1 MIYLNVGSGK
11 SIREKDII
19 GIFDM
24 DTSTVSPITRKLLS
38 EADKQKRTETPSY
51 EIPKSFVLYRAEN
64 GETRVCFSQFSSAS
78 LFGRM
83 GKGNIRQLVK
93 AKIYVLF
100 KKRTK
105 NFLNVF
111 GKLKPRKLCQNRKSQ
126 LSENL
131 RFLKKAW
138 QKPLWRF
145 AQRTFS
151 LC

>member
-19 GIFDM
+19 GVFDM

-64 GETRVCFSQFSSAS
+64 GETKVCFSQFSSAS

-83 GKGNIRQLVK
+83 GKGSVR
-93 AKIYVLF
+93 
-100 KKRTK
+100 
-105 NFLNVF
+105 
-111 GKLKPRKLCQNRKSQ
+111 
-126 LSENL
+126 
-131 RFLKKAW
+131 
-138 QKPLWRF
+138 
-145 AQRTFS
+145 
-151 LC
+151 

>member
-51 EIPKSFVLYRAEN
+51 EIPKSFIVYKAEN
-64 GETRVCFSQFSSAS
+64 DETKVCFSQFSSAS

-83 GKGNIRQLVK
+83 GKENIR
-93 AKIYVLF
+93 
-100 KKRTK
+100 
-105 NFLNVF
+105 
-111 GKLKPRKLCQNRKSQ
+111 
-126 LSENL
+126 
-131 RFLKKAW
+131 
-138 QKPLWRF
+138 
-145 AQRTFS
+145 
-151 LC
+151 

>member
-51 EIPKSFVLYRAEN
+51 EIPKSFVIYKAEN
-64 GETRVCFSQFSSAS
+64 GETKVCFSQFSSAS

-83 GKGNIRQLVK
+83 GKGNIR
-93 AKIYVLF
+93 
-100 KKRTK
+100 
-105 NFLNVF
+105 
-111 GKLKPRKLCQNRKSQ
+111 
-126 LSENL
+126 
-131 RFLKKAW
+131 
-138 QKPLWRF
+138 
-145 AQRTFS
+145 
-151 LC
+151 

>member
-51 EIPKSFVLYRAEN
+51 EIPKSFVIYRAEN
-64 GETRVCFSQFSSAS
+64 GETKVCFSQFSSAS

-83 GKGNIRQLVK
+83 GKGNIR
-93 AKIYVLF
+93 
-100 KKRTK
+100 
-105 NFLNVF
+105 
-111 GKLKPRKLCQNRKSQ
+111 
-126 LSENL
+126 
-131 RFLKKAW
+131 
-138 QKPLWRF
+138 
-145 AQRTFS
+145 
-151 LC
+151 

>member
-51 EIPKSFVLYRAEN
+51 EIPKSFIVYKAEN
-64 GETRVCFSQFSSAS
+64 GETKVCFSQFSSAS

-83 GKGNIRQLVK
+83 GKGSVR
-93 AKIYVLF
+93 
-100 KKRTK
+100 
-105 NFLNVF
+105 
-111 GKLKPRKLCQNRKSQ
+111 
-126 LSENL
+126 
-131 RFLKKAW
+131 
-138 QKPLWRF
+138 
-145 AQRTFS
+145 
-151 LC
+151 